1 MQPRSGPVESTEA
14 ISFRM
19 AVSTLLDPVFRLKG
33 RYIGTGL
40 YLGQSLGKDA
50 FGELILTS
58 LSRLL
63 ALDINPPAKIRKS
76 SSEEVFYGKFYWPM
90 VVTPTF

>member
-1 MQPRSGPVESTEA
+1 
-14 ISFRM
+14 M
-19 AVSTLLDPVFRLKG
+19 AVSTLPNPVFRLKG
-33 RYIGTGL
+33 RYIGSGL
-40 YLGQSLGKDA
+40 PLVQSLGKDA

-58 LSRLL
+58 SSRLL
-63 ALDINPPAKIRKS
+63 ALDINPSSKIRKS